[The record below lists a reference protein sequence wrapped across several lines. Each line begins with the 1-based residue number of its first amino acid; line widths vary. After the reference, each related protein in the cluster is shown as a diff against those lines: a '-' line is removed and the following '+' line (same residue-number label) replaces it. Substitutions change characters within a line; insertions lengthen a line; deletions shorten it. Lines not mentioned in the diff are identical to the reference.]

1 VGTGAC
7 PQGEKRKFFGVIYRG
22 KLYVH
27 RQVEE
32 QVISEEILAG
42 REGVEGGSGE
52 FSGFSVCI
60 EVDD

>member
-1 VGTGAC
+1 MPPGRET
-7 PQGEKRKFFGVIYRG
+7 KIFGLIYRG

-27 RQVEE
+27 PQVEE